1 MVPSTDHGLF
11 RNGLRAV
18 WILAVVWL
26 ELGTF
31 RFALRDC
38 RWPDTQQ
45 VCVCFSFVLA
55 SCRRASCL

>member
-1 MVPSTDHGLF
+1 MSLNILDRGLL
-11 RNGLRAV
+11 RNGLRAA

-38 RWPDTQQ
+38 RWPDARQ
-45 VCVCFSFVLA
+45 VCVGCSFVLE
-55 SCRRASCL
+55 SC